1 MVDRHKCLMAWLARH
16 IQHLRQK
23 TISPRVVDLVCSSY
37 HRQVFFYRI
46 PTSPHAE
53 CVWSPVKMGRT
64 VLQLTKLPLAL
75 FRIRKTNLLIP
86 EHFLCEGMLQHS
98 SPAVAVAWNR
108 HGSRSELPPR
118 KAKLLKQILTKLL
131 IVTGGAEI
139 NLSFQGNQ
147 VKKV

>member
-1 MVDRHKCLMAWLARH
+1 MCVISSGNGLDSPAAHKAAIGSFPH
-16 IQHLRQK
+16 QK
-23 TISPRVVDLVCSSY
+23 K
-37 HRQVFFYRI
+37 
-46 PTSPHAE
+46 TS
-53 CVWSPVKMGRT
+53 
-64 VLQLTKLPLAL
+64 
-75 FRIRKTNLLIP
+75 LLIP

-98 SPAVAVAWNR
+98 SPAVAVAWNK

-118 KAKLLKQILTKLL
+118 KAKLLKQILTKLF